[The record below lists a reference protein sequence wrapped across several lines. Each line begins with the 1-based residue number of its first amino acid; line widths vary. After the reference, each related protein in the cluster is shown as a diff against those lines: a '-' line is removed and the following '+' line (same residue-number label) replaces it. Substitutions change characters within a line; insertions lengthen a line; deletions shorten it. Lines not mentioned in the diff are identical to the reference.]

1 VLEWYKELSDPLE
14 CFELRFGGNQDIF
27 FKGEKVQELSKSHKA
42 RIAIRTFKVLA
53 DALTLRGSYVPSGK
67 TGMKLAEA
75 LKMFSPEIYGS
86 MSDPRIVELK
96 GLEYVIDR
104 MPRGIEKYSRITLTA
119 QEDFDNTS
127 FAKVVSR
134 KRRRVCY
141 EVSEK
146 EICFV
151 ITRGQT
157 EIYDILTHIT
167 FLHIESRKI
176 FEQIGEKNR
185 GVSLEW
191 QELERIVVSESEVLN
206 GAELDQAIW
215 NLSIL
220 LGRTFRET
228 REGYE
233 HIEKNKQE
241 GGYNSGFFQIIYNLG
256 KRCLEEQQEG
266 QQLTISFTPSLHEMI
281 GHHRYAS
288 TWAANIKSE
297 IFRLGLQ
304 NRPIHLVSANMH
316 SFKNLLYGYAALGG
330 ANAKLPDDLYEM
342 ISTIRGQDEVINGYG
357 KKHGLHIIKDTSGSS
372 IDVHIIDTASIDLQT
387 LRPELQVDCQHVAT
401 QKTVILVMDY
411 AFGTQ
416 AFQVMDELLCP
427 CVIDEKEV
435 KLDIA
440 SISIMGKAGTLPG
453 EKGDI
458 MLASAHVMEGTPH
471 NYIVDND
478 LCVED
483 FDDPDM
489 VFTGPMLTVLG
500 TSLQNRAVLERFH
513 ESSWGAIGLEM
524 EGAHYQR
531 AISAAIIQGHIQ
543 PKMNV
548 RYAYYASDNPLKSGQ
563 TLASGSMGEDG
574 IAPTYMITKVLLNK
588 ILSP

>member
-1 VLEWYKELSDPLE
+1 M
-14 CFELRFGGNQDIF
+14 
-27 FKGEKVQELSKSHKA
+27 
-42 RIAIRTFKVLA
+42 FKVLA
-53 DALTLRGSYVPSGK
+53 DALILRGSYTPSGK
-67 TGMKLAEA
+67 TGRKLAEA
-75 LKMFSPEIYGS
+75 LTLFSPEIYGS

-141 EVSEK
+141 EVSNK

-191 QELERIVVSESEVLN
+191 QELERIVVNGDDALY

-220 LGRTFRET
+220 LGRTYKET
-228 REGYE
+228 RECYE
-233 HIEKNKQE
+233 QIEQSKQEKN
-241 GGYNSGFFQIIYNLG
+241 YNSGFFQIIYNLG
-256 KRCLEEQQEG
+256 KRYLEEQQEE
-266 QQLTISFTPSLHEMI
+266 QQLAIYFTPSLHEMI
-281 GHHRYAS
+281 GHHQYAS

-297 IFRLGLQ
+297 ICRFGLQ
-304 NRPIHLVSANMH
+304 KRPVHLVSANMH

-330 ANAKLPDDLYEM
+330 DAAKLPDDLYEM
-342 ISTIRGQDEVINGYG
+342 ISAIRDQDEIINAYG
-357 KKHGLHIIKDTSGSS
+357 EKHGLHEVKDTSGSN
-372 IDVHIIDTASIDLQT
+372 IDVHVIDTAAIDVQS
-387 LRPELQVDCQHVAT
+387 LRPELQVDRQYVT
-401 QKTVILVMDY
+401 VQKPVILVMDY

-427 CVIDEKEV
+427 CMIDDKRV

-440 SISIMGKAGTLPG
+440 SISIMGKAGILPG

-478 LCVED
+478 LCVDD
-483 FDDPDM
+483 FDDPGT
-489 VFTGPMLTVLG
+489 VYTGPMLTVLG

-531 AISAAIIQGHIQ
+531 AISAAIIQGYIE
-543 PKMNV
+543 PEMKI

-588 ILSP
+588 ILNPQHY